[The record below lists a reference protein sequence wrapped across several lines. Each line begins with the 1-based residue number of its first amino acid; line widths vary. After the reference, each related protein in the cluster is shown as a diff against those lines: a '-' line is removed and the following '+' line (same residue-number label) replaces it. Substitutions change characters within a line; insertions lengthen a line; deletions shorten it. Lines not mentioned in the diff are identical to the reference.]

1 MIPLMSIV
9 PVKRNIIAITAKS
22 GNSPAAE
29 KTALTQLNLP
39 YGEPD
44 DDPALCYTILWIA

>member
-1 MIPLMSIV
+1 MIPFISIV
-9 PVKRNIIAITAKS
+9 PVKRKTIAITANN

-44 DDPALCYTILWIA
+44 EDPALCSTIL